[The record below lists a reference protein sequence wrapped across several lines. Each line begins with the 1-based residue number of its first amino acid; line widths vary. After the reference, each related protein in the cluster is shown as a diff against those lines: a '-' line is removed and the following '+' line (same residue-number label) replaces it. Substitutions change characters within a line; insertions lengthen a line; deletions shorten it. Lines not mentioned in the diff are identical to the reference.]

1 MDRDEVL
8 NNLYSFR
15 EEYENNIENELSNHG
30 LGYERFYRIEEA
42 APNLEER
49 VRSINEMLGSIVK
62 SYTSKDEYIF
72 ENYTVVIRD
81 GELLFSKR
89 KSSAHVYEWVDAI
102 SGIDDSEY
110 SFMSFI
116 EKSFDNPENLA
127 TFKELL
133 NSLNEKEKEYL
144 SVDIEVQ
151 LMEESKVP
159 INNTDYIMYDYKD
172 SELKLVIN
180 DRRVNS
186 VSIPSYDTEDF
197 DIILENSKYI
207 KEGLSSTEDRIDD
220 MFERLDSIRDLL
232 MDEFSEVMIAEG
244 I

>member
-1 MDRDEVL
+1 
-8 NNLYSFR
+8 
-15 EEYENNIENELSNHG
+15 
-30 LGYERFYRIEEA
+30 
-42 APNLEER
+42 
-49 VRSINEMLGSIVK
+49 
-62 SYTSKDEYIF
+62 
-72 ENYTVVIRD
+72 
-81 GELLFSKR
+81 
-89 KSSAHVYEWVDAI
+89 
-102 SGIDDSEY
+102 
-110 SFMSFI
+110 
-116 EKSFDNPENLA
+116 
-127 TFKELL
+127 LL